1 MKNNSFLMQG
11 LYKDDERE
19 GPGVLTY
26 PDKLQDV
33 GLWQRENLIHLCNE
47 VQGMFSLKD
56 HPEFEYDPSKVFC
69 SDRLIAESQVSLAS
83 SHVTKSQEEIRSQV
97 TFNDT
102 TTALF
107 YSSLHSL
114 SLALDVRSFDDA
126 FAQEVQSII
135 NINTRKPSVR
145 DKSPRVSP
153 RSPRRKKSVE
163 QGKSPTHERSP
174 SVEKSPEREESAG
187 NVHSPMPDRRSK
199 KSIEQGKSP
208 THVRSPSVVKSPG
221 HEESTMSV
229 HSPMPDRRG
238 LGSTMYWNATPSCVA
253 MQNHIS
259 KHSTIQQRA
268 GFRVGRILN
277 GERYDDILFSNTIF
291 DIFISII

>member
-1 MKNNSFLMQG
+1 MQG

-69 SDRLIAESQVSLAS
+69 SERLIAESQVSLAS

-114 SLALDVRSFDDA
+114 SLALDVRSFDEA

-135 NINTRKPSVR
+135 SINTRKPSVR

-153 RSPRRKKSVE
+153 RSPRRNKSVE

-174 SVEKSPEREESAG
+174 SV
-187 NVHSPMPDRRSK
+187 
-199 KSIEQGKSP
+199 
-208 THVRSPSVVKSPG
+208 VKSPG
-221 HEESTMSV
+221 RERSPSLVKSPGREESTMSV
-229 HSPMPDRRG
+229 HSPMPDRQR

-259 KHSTIQQRA
+259 KHSTIQHRA

-277 GERYDDILFSNTIF
+277 GERYEDIVQRVKRGA
-291 DIFISII
+291 IFITILCQ